1 MFIIYKGAIYT
12 IYHSYVTNNQRVSTV
27 NGGYKPLTLPK
38 IRIFHSKLLNHQ
50 RVTRGSPEGHQR
62 VTRGSPEGHQ
72 RVTRGSPEGHQR
84 VTSVFSVIHIGAGLL
99 LCEER
104 RSGWAVDHPPV
115 WSNMASWE
123 WSAHRLCLGFFVGI
137 PYIRGMDNWKNQR

>member
-50 RVTRGSPEGHQR
+50 RVTRGSPAGHQR

-72 RVTRGSPEGHQR
+72 RVTRGSPASSVSSTSEQVFCFVKSAVQAGQWTTLRCDQTWLAGNGRHIACA
-84 VTSVFSVIHIGAGLL
+84 SVFS
-99 LCEER
+99 
-104 RSGWAVDHPPV
+104 
-115 WSNMASWE
+115 WE
-123 WSAHRLCLGFFVGI
+123 SPI
-137 PYIRGMDNWKNQR
+137 